1 MLLNAMVFALLTAAL
16 FLFTGVR
23 LSIPERKSAPNRPE
37 TRKQKRMRITG
48 RKKPV
53 WERHKDQVE
62 KAIKEARMRMS
73 WNIYLRLL
81 AGCALLGALFGLP
94 FDNPLLSVFM
104 AVSLPMLP
112 YRLLLLKGVAYRR
125 QLHAQVEDALG
136 MITATYMQSE
146 DIYKAVSAH
155 VPVLESPLKDLFS
168 DFVNQVYVGTSMVQ
182 ALSHIR
188 GRVNNRFWHDWVDCL
203 IQCQDDRDMKVLLP
217 SIVDELAGMRRVQ
230 ASLDTLMIA
239 IWRDH
244 ILVSV
249 MVGSSIPLMRLM
261 SEDWYAYLTGTF
273 FGRVVVCLTFASIF
287 FATLYVMRINKP
299 LSMEGENE
307 DVLV

>member
-1 MLLNAMVFALLTAAL
+1 MALNILVFALLATAL

-23 LSIPERKSAPNRPE
+23 YTFPERRTAPQRCA
-37 TRKQKRMRITG
+37 TRKDKRLRITG
-48 RKKPV
+48 RRKSI
-53 WERHKDQVE
+53 WERHRDQVD

-73 WNIYLRLL
+73 WNTYLQMLFY
-81 AGCALLGALFGLP
+81 CSLGGAVFGVL
-94 FDNPLLSVFM
+94 FDNVLLSVFM

-125 QLHAQVEDALG
+125 HLHAQVEDALG

-146 DIYKAVSAH
+146 DIYKAVRAH
-155 VPVLESPLKDLFS
+155 IPVLESPLKDLFS
-168 DFVNQVYVGTSMVQ
+168 DFVNQVYVGTSIVQ

-230 ASLDTLMIA
+230 ASLDTQMIA

-244 ILVSV
+244 ILVSA

-261 SEDWYAYLTGTF
+261 SEEWYEYLTGTF
-273 FGRVVVCLTFASIF
+273 FGRLVVVLTFASIF
-287 FATLYVMRINKP
+287 FSTLYVMRINKP

-307 DVLV
+307 DVQV